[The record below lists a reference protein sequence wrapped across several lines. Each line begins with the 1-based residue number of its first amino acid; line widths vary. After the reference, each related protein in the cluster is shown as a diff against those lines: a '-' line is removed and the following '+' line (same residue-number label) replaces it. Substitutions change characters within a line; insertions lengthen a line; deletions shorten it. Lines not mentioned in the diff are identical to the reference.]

1 MTAMQD
7 MTDTPQQHRKPR
19 IALMGEFSAGKSTL
33 LNMLLD
39 DEPFP
44 VKVTATRLPPVWTS
58 LGADAAFAVAHDGTE
73 TPIEIEEIS
82 HVSLEKA
89 RLIRLHKQNDILE
102 LCDLIDMPGVSDPNM
117 PAHVW
122 LPLLQDIDI
131 VIWCTQA
138 SQAWRQSEAAIWDR
152 AREAMTGKS
161 ILLITQIDKLKSDRD
176 RNRVIQR
183 VKRETKGLFQE
194 VFPISTLQAMQSDDD
209 PDLLE
214 QSGAPAFLG
223 HFVDLLF
230 QPLAPKRKQELDW
243 GTTPELPQS
252 KATSARVVHF
262 AAAKPSYQDCAP
274 ALDPETPQDDE
285 IPPDQPIVPR
295 RVPRPARTRTRP
307 VRAEPRADGLA

>member
-1 MTAMQD
+1 MQD
-7 MTDTPQQHRKPR
+7 MTDRPQQQRKPR
-19 IALMGEFSAGKSTL
+19 VALMGEFSAGKSTL

-58 LGADAAFAVAHDGTE
+58 LGADAAFVVAHDGTE

-82 HVSLEKA
+82 RVSLEKA

-122 LPLLQDIDI
+122 LPLLQEIDI

-161 ILLITQIDKLKSDRD
+161 ILLITQIDKLKTERD

-183 VKRETKGLFQE
+183 VTRETKGLFHE

-230 QPLAPKRKQELDW
+230 QPLAAKRKQELTW
-243 GTTPELPQS
+243 VTTPELPLS
-252 KATSARVVHF
+252 KAGSARVVHF
-262 AAAKPSYQDCAP
+262 TPAKPSAQDQMEPTEPP
-274 ALDPETPQDDE
+274 ADTAM
-285 IPPDQPIVPR
+285 PDQPIVPR
-295 RVPRPARTRTRP
+295 RVPRPSRTRTRP